1 MSRKTDELLAE
12 QKREREML
20 DEQLAGLRKQL
31 RQIQDQLSDRKEL
44 LGLTDD
50 IVTLKTT
57 ISDLEISKSKLTE
70 AHEREKRETLHMVG
84 LEKKRSAFETESA
97 RKEAQLEVREENL
110 EADKKRFD
118 EHVKFIEDRFEQH
131 MTDMREIV
139 TAVLGK
145 TPNYTGDLTPAGS
158 PPATRRAPVRK
169 TK

>member
-84 LEKKRSAFETESA
+84 LEKKRSEFETEAA
-97 RKEAQLEVREENL
+97 RRDAQLEVREEAL
-110 EADKKRFD
+110 KAQQ
-118 EHVKFIEDRFEQH
+118 DRFEEHIKFVEGRMNTHLQ
-131 MTDMREIV
+131 DMKDLI

-145 TPNYTGDLTPAGS
+145 TPDYTGDLTP
-158 PPATRRAPVRK
+158 PAATRAPVRK